1 MPSSWEKV
9 KVGDSNMRLYVS
21 APENQRPAGAVVVV
35 QGQTGVNDMIQFSDL
50 AAQNDFIAVAPDL
63 YHRDPPDCKDDW
75 PTRRMR
81 LTGAM
86 VIADINAT
94 VDFWSRITLWTLDAS
109 ASSVFAWAVARF
121 ISCAP

>member
-9 KVGDSNMRLYVS
+9 KVGDSNVRVYQSV
-21 APENQRPAGAVVVV
+21 PENRRPAGALVVV
-35 QGQTGVNDMIQFSDL
+35 QGQTGVNDMVQFSDL
-50 AAQNDFIAVAPDL
+50 AAQNGFIAAAPDL

-81 LTGAM
+81 LTGSM
-86 VIADINAT
+86 VITDIDAT
-94 VDFWSRITLWTLDAS
+94 VDFLKSHN
-109 ASSVFAWAVARF
+109 SSGFAWAVVRF